1 MTNCELEILNYNVRI
16 ILPKLNELHL
26 LCGDL
31 SFHIVYIVETWLDD
45 SVLDNELAISSYSLG
60 GGGLLHIR
68 DLSHN
73 AMLMDNTELPLHNG
87 SSNHFCLSAL
97 YSLPSTTPLVLQLQC
112 ITAIDLCRKL
122 TFLSNP
128 ILYSLVN

>member
-16 ILPKLNELHL
+16 ILPKLNELRL

-60 GGGLLHIR
+60 GGGLLNIR
-68 DLSHN
+68 DCHTMQCLWITWNCHCT
-73 AMLMDNTELPLHNG
+73 MVY
-87 SSNHFCLSAL
+87 SSSHFCLCAL
-97 YSLPSTTPLVLQLQC
+97 YSLPSTTPLVLQC
-112 ITAIDLCRKL
+112 TTAIDLCRKL

>member
-1 MTNCELEILNYNVRI
+1 M
-16 ILPKLNELHL
+16 HL

-45 SVLDNELAISSYSLG
+45 SVPDNELAISSYSLG

-73 AMLMDNTELPLHNG
+73 AMLMDNKELPFTMVVATAFVSVHCTVCLPPLPL
-87 SSNHFCLSAL
+87 FCN
-97 YSLPSTTPLVLQLQC
+97 V
-112 ITAIDLCRKL
+112 
-122 TFLSNP
+122 
-128 ILYSLVN
+128 